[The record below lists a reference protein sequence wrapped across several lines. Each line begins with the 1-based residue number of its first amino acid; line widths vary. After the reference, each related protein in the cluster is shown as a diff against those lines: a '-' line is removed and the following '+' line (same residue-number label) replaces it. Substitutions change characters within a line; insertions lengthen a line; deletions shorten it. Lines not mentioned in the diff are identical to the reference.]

1 MRQTIPLRWP
11 MVFPRTRGLCRLS
24 PVPADGWSFPILSLH
39 SLRRRLDP
47 YPAVPSG
54 CTRPFLPHRPRPR
67 VTANTLGEP
76 ELSLS
81 CNFSRERYFEAAVIR
96 YLQAPTLA
104 RLPDCT
110 YRTTSRRWAA
120 GPFTPRIA
128 GPVTCSPAVASL
140 HVRFRAIDMT
150 GLSPVGLQSYR
161 LLLPALRFPVCYTSR
176 VMRPVQPSPC
186 GISSAPGL
194 ADFGCVYHFTPA
206 SHVDGDRTDSGVPLL
221 GGHYSASLLL
231 RTPPPPSP
239 LRPTSRVHRLY
250 GLPCSAAFAAGGGG
264 LLQLLGASLS
274 PCCRYHPAGVECRVS
289 QSTTLDAAFT
299 LSDVGSAS
307 EASHFR
313 GHLCV
318 RFRCGP
324 VTCSH
329 PYDGPVNGLQVI
341 GFPPSC
347 HSSYKASGSCLG
359 GIVSR

>member
-54 CTRPFLPHRPRPR
+54 CTRPFLPHRHRPR
-67 VTANTLGEP
+67 VTGNTLGEP

-161 LLLPALRFPVCYTSR
+161 LLLPALRSSEVDSQRSERLQLPVREIQLRSQQWR
-176 VMRPVQPSPC
+176 
-186 GISSAPGL
+186 
-194 ADFGCVYHFTPA
+194 
-206 SHVDGDRTDSGVPLL
+206 
-221 GGHYSASLLL
+221 LLL
-231 RTPPPPSP
+231 DLMEHRPS
-239 LRPTSRVHRLY
+239 
-250 GLPCSAAFAAGGGG
+250 
-264 LLQLLGASLS
+264 
-274 PCCRYHPAGVECRVS
+274 
-289 QSTTLDAAFT
+289 DAA
-299 LSDVGSAS
+299 LPAPAAKHLVPVALHGSM
-307 EASHFR
+307 
-313 GHLCV
+313 
-318 RFRCGP
+318 
-324 VTCSH
+324 H
-329 PYDGPVNGLQVI
+329 P
-341 GFPPSC
+341 
-347 HSSYKASGSCLG
+347 
-359 GIVSR
+359 